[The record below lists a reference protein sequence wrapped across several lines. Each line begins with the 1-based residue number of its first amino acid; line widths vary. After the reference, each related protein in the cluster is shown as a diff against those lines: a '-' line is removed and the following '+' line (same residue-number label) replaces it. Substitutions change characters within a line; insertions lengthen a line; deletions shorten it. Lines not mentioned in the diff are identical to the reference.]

1 MSDGA
6 GTPTPPETLAALIG
20 DLGGRPL
27 PEGRLG
33 RLQARAV
40 ALAERLTT
48 WGPVGPLAEMGWR
61 IFRRDQSIAGS
72 VMASALAYRLFIWI
86 LPLALLLVAGLG
98 PVADAIGG
106 DPADYVEDAGLPSY
120 VAESVGA
127 ATDGLT
133 PLGLVAVLVSTSVV
147 LLYETY
153 VLLRALR
160 AVSAFSWGVPV
171 RSLRHPVP
179 ATLTL
184 LGLLV
189 GLLAVG
195 ALTGRI
201 ADAAGGLPF
210 GWILAIVSLTAAPIL
225 FVLMFVMV
233 LPHGADGWTAHL
245 PGAALFYVMVGAIHL
260 FNALILYPWV
270 GHKEATYGA
279 LGVAAGIMLS
289 LFVTSRALVVAT
301 ALNAVLQDDRRA
313 AAGTRP

>member
-1 MSDGA
+1 VSDGA

-233 LPHGADGWTAHL
+233 LPH
-245 PGAALFYVMVGAIHL
+245 VMVGAIHL

>member
-1 MSDGA
+1 MRDGA
-6 GTPTPPETLAALIG
+6 GEPSPPESLSALIG

-33 RLQARAV
+33 RLQGRAL
-40 ALAERLTT
+40 AMAERLTT
-48 WGPVGPLAEMGWR
+48 LGPVGPVAEIGWR
-61 IFRRDQSIAGS
+61 LFRRDQSIAGS
-72 VMASALAYRLFIWI
+72 VMASALAYRLFIWM
-86 LPLALLLVAGLG
+86 LPLALLLVAALR
-98 PVADAIGG
+98 PLTDATDA
-106 DPADYVEDAGLPSY
+106 DPADYAENAGLPSY
-120 VAESVGA
+120 VAESVGE
-127 ATDGLT
+127 ATAGLT

-179 ATLTL
+179 GTLTL

-189 GLLAVG
+189 GLIAVG

-201 ADAAGGLPF
+201 ADVAGGLPL
-210 GWILAIVSLTAAPIL
+210 GWILAIVSLLSAPVL
-225 FVLMFVMV
+225 FVLMFVLV
-233 LPHGADGWTAHL
+233 LPDGADRWTAHL
-245 PGAALFYVMVGAIHL
+245 PGAALFYVMVAAIHL

-270 GHKEATYGA
+270 GHKEATYGV

-313 AAGTRP
+313 AAGTR